1 MNQDQI
7 KHAELLREAF
17 NEYLEHVH
25 ELPLSPGG
33 KLLDYDF
40 GFISGRKWHPLA
52 DAMVQCDLR
61 ELTNLVNGW
70 NDSLCRWHAWGMVIS
85 GRKKPEAW
93 ELRREFL
100 DSLAHECL
108 LMPASIRDAITS
120 VATAAFH
127 QVRLSIDRS
136 YRDYLEG
143 EPRTPEEIPKQ
154 LNRKQKERR
163 LSRLVQIW
171 PDSTRFLK
179 ALREIN
185 TQDYITATSNYRN
198 LTAHSIG
205 PNLGIGHTRTVTRCL
220 KQAQALEQVDDGSYG
235 LKDIPGRLAVS
246 YGFGGTPPLDLE
258 IVRVANLAQYEKA
271 RSCYVE
277 YRALLEAAV
286 DDIEL
291 VESAT

>member
-17 NEYLEHVH
+17 NEYLVHVH
-25 ELPLSPGG
+25 ELPLNPSG
-33 KLLDYDF
+33 KLLGYDF
-40 GFISGRKWHPLA
+40 DFIHGRKWHTLA

-70 NDSLCRWHAWGMVIS
+70 NNSLCRWHAWSVVLD
-85 GRKKPEAW
+85 GREEQEAW
-93 ELRREFL
+93 ELRSEFL

-108 LMPASIRDAITS
+108 LMPASIRDTITS

-143 EPRTPEEIPKQ
+143 EAKTPEETPKP

-163 LSRLVQIW
+163 LSRLVQVW
-171 PDSTRFLK
+171 PDSTRFLE

-185 TQDYITATSNYRN
+185 TQVYIVATSDYRN
-198 LTAHSIG
+198 LTAHSIA
-205 PNLGIGHTRTVTRCL
+205 PRLGIGHTRTVTRCV
-220 KQAQALEQVDDGSYG
+220 KQAQAFEQVDDGSYVF
-235 LKDIPGRLAVS
+235 KDIPGKLAVS
-246 YGFGGTPPLDLE
+246 YGYGGTPPLELE
-258 IVRVANLAQYEKA
+258 TVRAANLRQCEKA

-277 YRALLEAAV
+277 YRALLEVAV
-286 DDIEL
+286 EEIEP
-291 VESAT
+291 VESFA

>member
-1 MNQDQI
+1 MNQEQI

-25 ELPLSPGG
+25 KLPLSPGG
-33 KLLDYDF
+33 KLLGYNFDF
-40 GFISGRKWHPLA
+40 INVRKWHTLGN
-52 DAMVQCDLR
+52 AMVQCDLR
-61 ELTNLVNGW
+61 ELTNLINGW
-70 NDSLCRWHAWGMVIS
+70 NDLLCRWHAWSIVLES
-85 GRKKPEAW
+85 REEREAW
-93 ELRREFL
+93 ELRSEFL

-108 LMPASIRDAITS
+108 FMPASLRDAITS

-136 YRDYLEG
+136 YIDYLEG
-143 EPRTPEEIPKQ
+143 EPRTPEETLKP

-163 LSRLVQIW
+163 LSRLVQVW

-185 TQDYITATSNYRN
+185 AQDYIEVTSNYRN

-205 PNLGIGHTRTVTRCL
+205 PHLGIGHTRTVTRSV
-220 KQAQALEQVDDGSYG
+220 KQAQALEQIDDGSYV
-235 LKDIPGRLAVS
+235 LKDIPGKLAVS

-258 IVRVANLAQYEKA
+258 TVRAANISQFEKA
-271 RSCYVE
+271 RSCYIE
-277 YRALLEAAV
+277 CRALLEAAV
-286 DDIEL
+286 DEIEL
-291 VESAT
+291 VESAA